1 MMKISKRE
9 LPSKLGA
16 ALIVLILCATF
27 IRLGFWQLDRAGEF
41 QELQKPYIERPVINL
56 TQVAIPGENLS
67 DDSINQIVQF
77 SGRYL
82 DQYIAPNQEDKY
94 GVKSEWVVG
103 LLEVDSGGA
112 ILVVRSTSNTEVLPG
127 KVDITG
133 RLFNRQFDDRAE
145 KSSSQLSRIDPALLV
160 ASYDQKLFDGF
171 VLAQNE
177 SINGVEIDIRRPELE
192 PAKPSVPGY
201 YWQHISYVVIW
212 WLMALVVLFLPFYQV
227 SRKRQGYERSN

>member
-1 MMKISKRE
+1 MMKISKKE
-9 LPSKLGA
+9 LPSKIGA

-27 IRLGFWQLDRAGEF
+27 IRLGFWQFDRAGEF
-41 QELQKPYIERPVINL
+41 QELQRPYIERPVINL
-56 TQVAIPGENLS
+56 SQVASPGENLS
-67 DDSINQIVQF
+67 DDSINQIVRF

-94 GVKSEWVVG
+94 GVRSDWIVS

-133 RLFNRQFDDRAE
+133 RLFNRQFDDRAK
-145 KSSSQLSRIDPALLV
+145 KSSSQLNRIDPALLV

-177 SINGVEIDIRRPELE
+177 SINGIELDIKRPELD

-227 SRKRQGYERSN
+227 SRKRQGYEWGN

>member
-9 LPSKLGA
+9 LPSKIGA

-56 TQVAIPGENLS
+56 SQVAIPGENLS
-67 DDSINQIVQF
+67 DDSINQIVRF

-94 GVKSEWVVG
+94 GVKSDWVVG

-112 ILVVRSTSNTEVLPG
+112 ILVVRSISNTEVLPG

-133 RLFNRQFDDRAE
+133 RLFNRQFDDRAK

-171 VLAQNE
+171 VLAQSE
-177 SINGVEIDIRRPELE
+177 SINGIELDIKRPELD

-227 SRKRQGYERSN
+227 SRKRQGYEWGN

>member
-1 MMKISKRE
+1 MKISKKE
-9 LPSKLGA
+9 LPSKIGA

-56 TQVAIPGENLS
+56 SQVASPGENLS
-67 DDSINQIVQF
+67 DDSINQIVRF

-94 GVKSEWVVG
+94 GVRSDWIVS

-112 ILVVRSTSNTEVLPG
+112 ILVVRSISNTEVLPG

-133 RLFNRQFDDRAE
+133 RLFNRQFDDRAK

-171 VLAQNE
+171 VLAQSE
-177 SINGVEIDIRRPELE
+177 SINGIELDIKRPELD

-227 SRKRQGYERSN
+227 SRKRQGYEWGN

>member
-9 LPSKLGA
+9 LPSKIGA
-16 ALIVLILCATF
+16 AFIVLILCATF

-41 QELQKPYIERPVINL
+41 QELQRPYIERPVINL
-56 TQVAIPGENLS
+56 SQVATPGENLS
-67 DDSINQIVQF
+67 DDSINQIVRF

-94 GVKSEWVVG
+94 GVRSDWIVS

-133 RLFNRQFDDRAE
+133 RLFNRQFDDRAK

-177 SINGVEIDIRRPELE
+177 SINGIELDIKRPELD

-227 SRKRQGYERSN
+227 SRKRQGYERGN

>member
-9 LPSKLGA
+9 LPSKIGA

-94 GVKSEWVVG
+94 GVKSDWVVG

-112 ILVVRSTSNTEVLPG
+112 ILVVRSTSNTELPSG
-127 KVDITG
+127 DVEITG
-133 RLFNRQFDDRAE
+133 RLFNRQFDDRAK

-171 VLAQNE
+171 VLAQSE
-177 SINGVEIDIRRPELE
+177 SINGVDIDIKRPELD

-227 SRKRQGYERSN
+227 SRKRQGYERGN

>member
-9 LPSKLGA
+9 LPSKIGA
-16 ALIVLILCATF
+16 ALIVLILSATF

-41 QELQKPYIERPVINL
+41 QELQKPYIERPIINL
-56 TQVAIPGENLS
+56 SQVAIPGENLS
-67 DDSINQIVQF
+67 DDSINQIVAF

-82 DQYIAPNQEDKY
+82 EQYISPNQEDKS
-94 GVKSEWVVG
+94 GVKADWIVG

-112 ILVVRSTSNTEVLPG
+112 ILVVRSISNAELPIG
-127 KVDITG
+127 SVEITG

-145 KSSSQLSRIDPALLV
+145 KASSKLSRIDPALLV
-160 ASYDQKLFDGF
+160 SSFDQKLFDGF
-171 VLAQNE
+171 VLAQSE
-177 SINGVEIDIRRPELE
+177 KINGAEIDLKRPELD
-192 PAKPSVPGY
+192 PAKPNVPGY

>member
-9 LPSKLGA
+9 LPSKIGA

-56 TQVAIPGENLS
+56 RQVAIPGENLS
-67 DDSINQIVQF
+67 DDSINQIVRF

-94 GVKSEWVVG
+94 GVKSDWVVG

-133 RLFNRQFDDRAE
+133 RLFNRQFDDRAG

-171 VLAQNE
+171 VLAQSE
-177 SINGVEIDIRRPELE
+177 SINGIEIDIKRPELD

>member
-9 LPSKLGA
+9 LPSKIGA

-56 TQVAIPGENLS
+56 SQVATPGENLS
-67 DDSINQIVQF
+67 DDSINQIVRF

-94 GVKSEWVVG
+94 GVKSDWVVG

-112 ILVVRSTSNTEVLPG
+112 ILVVRSTSNTEIPLG
-127 KVDITG
+127 AVDITG
-133 RLFNRQFDDRAE
+133 RLFNRQFDDRAK
-145 KSSSQLSRIDPALLV
+145 KSSSQLNRIDPALLV

-171 VLAQNE
+171 VLAQSE
-177 SINGVEIDIRRPELE
+177 SINGIELDIKRPELD

-227 SRKRQGYERSN
+227 SRKRQGYERGN

>member
-9 LPSKLGA
+9 LPSKIGA

-56 TQVAIPGENLS
+56 SQVASPGENLS
-67 DDSINQIVQF
+67 DDSINQIVRF

-94 GVKSEWVVG
+94 GVKSDWVVG

-112 ILVVRSTSNTEVLPG
+112 ILVVRSISNTEVLPG

-133 RLFNRQFDDRAE
+133 RLFNRQFDDRAT

-171 VLAQNE
+171 VLAQSE
-177 SINGVEIDIRRPELE
+177 SINGIELDIKRPELD

-227 SRKRQGYERSN
+227 SRKRQGYERGN

>member
-1 MMKISKRE
+1 MMKISKKE
-9 LPSKLGA
+9 LPSKIGA

-56 TQVAIPGENLS
+56 SQVASPGENLS
-67 DDSINQIVQF
+67 DDSINQIVRF

-94 GVKSEWVVG
+94 GVRSDWIVS

-133 RLFNRQFDDRAE
+133 RLFNRQFDDRAK

-171 VLAQNE
+171 VLAQSE
-177 SINGVEIDIRRPELE
+177 SINGIELDIKRPELD

-227 SRKRQGYERSN
+227 SRKRQGYERGN

>member
-1 MMKISKRE
+1 MMKISKKE
-9 LPSKLGA
+9 LPSKIGA

-56 TQVAIPGENLS
+56 SQVASPGENLS
-67 DDSINQIVQF
+67 DDSINQIVRF

-94 GVKSEWVVG
+94 GVRSDWIVG
-103 LLEVDSGGA
+103 LLQVDSGGA
-112 ILVVRSTSNTEVLPG
+112 ILVVRSISNTEVLPG

-133 RLFNRQFDDRAE
+133 RLFNRQFDDRAK

-177 SINGVEIDIRRPELE
+177 SINGIELDIKRPELD

-227 SRKRQGYERSN
+227 SRKRQGYELGN

>member
-1 MMKISKRE
+1 MMKISKKE
-9 LPSKLGA
+9 LPSKIGA
-16 ALIVLILCATF
+16 AFIVLILCATF

-56 TQVAIPGENLS
+56 SQVASPGENLS
-67 DDSINQIVQF
+67 DDSINQIVRF

-94 GVKSEWVVG
+94 GVRSDWIVS

-112 ILVVRSTSNTEVLPG
+112 ILVVRSISNTEVLPG

-133 RLFNRQFDDRAE
+133 RLFNRQFDDRAK

-171 VLAQNE
+171 VLAQSE
-177 SINGVEIDIRRPELE
+177 SINGIELDIKRPELD

-227 SRKRQGYERSN
+227 SRKRQGYERGN

>member
-1 MMKISKRE
+1 MMKISKKE
-9 LPSKLGA
+9 LPSKIGA

-56 TQVAIPGENLS
+56 SQVAIPGENLS
-67 DDSINQIVQF
+67 DDSINQIVRF
-77 SGRYL
+77 GGKYL

-94 GVKSEWVVG
+94 GVKSDWVVG

-112 ILVVRSTSNTEVLPG
+112 ILVVRSISNTEVLPG

-133 RLFNRQFDDRAE
+133 RLFNRQFDDRAK

-171 VLAQNE
+171 VLAQSE
-177 SINGVEIDIRRPELE
+177 SINGIELDIKRPELD

-227 SRKRQGYERSN
+227 SRKRQGYERGN

>member
-1 MMKISKRE
+1 MKISKKE
-9 LPSKLGA
+9 LPSKIGA

-56 TQVAIPGENLS
+56 SQVASPGENLS
-67 DDSINQIVQF
+67 DDSINQIVRF

-94 GVKSEWVVG
+94 GVRSDWIVS

-133 RLFNRQFDDRAE
+133 RLFNRQFDDRAK

-177 SINGVEIDIRRPELE
+177 SINGIELDIKRPELD

-227 SRKRQGYERSN
+227 SRKRQGYERGN

>member
-9 LPSKLGA
+9 LPSKVGA

-27 IRLGFWQLDRAGEF
+27 IRLGFWQLDRAEEF
-41 QELQKPYIERPVINL
+41 QELQKPYIERPIINL
-56 TQVAIPGENLS
+56 SQVAIPGENLS
-67 DDSINQIVQF
+67 DDSINQIVRF

-94 GVKSEWVVG
+94 GVKSDWVVG

-112 ILVVRSTSNTEVLPG
+112 ILVVRSISNTEVLPG

-133 RLFNRQFDDRAE
+133 RLFNRQFDDRAK

-171 VLAQNE
+171 VLAQSE
-177 SINGVEIDIRRPELE
+177 SINGIELDIKRPELD

>member
-1 MMKISKRE
+1 MKISKKE
-9 LPSKLGA
+9 LPSKIGA

-56 TQVAIPGENLS
+56 SQVASPGENLS
-67 DDSINQIVQF
+67 DDSINQIVRF

-94 GVKSEWVVG
+94 GVKSDWVVG

-112 ILVVRSTSNTEVLPG
+112 ILVVRSISNTEVLPG

-133 RLFNRQFDDRAE
+133 RLFNRQFDDRAK

-177 SINGVEIDIRRPELE
+177 SINGIELDIKRPELD

-227 SRKRQGYERSN
+227 SRKRQGYERGN

>member
-9 LPSKLGA
+9 LPSKVGA
-16 ALIVLILCATF
+16 AFIVLILCATF

-56 TQVAIPGENLS
+56 SQVAIPGENLS
-67 DDSINQIVQF
+67 DDSINQIVNF

-82 DQYIAPNQEDKY
+82 EQHIAPNQEDKS
-94 GVKSEWVVG
+94 GVKSDWVVG
-103 LLEVDSGGA
+103 LLEVNSGGA
-112 ILVVRSTSNTEVLPG
+112 ILVVRSISNAELPIG
-127 KVDITG
+127 NVEITG

-145 KSSSQLSRIDPALLV
+145 KASSKLSRIDPALLV
-160 ASYDQKLFDGF
+160 SSYEQKLFDGF
-171 VLAQNE
+171 VLAQSE
-177 SINGVEIDIRRPELE
+177 KTNGVEIDLKRPELD
-192 PAKPSVPGY
+192 PAKPNVPGY

>member
-1 MMKISKRE
+1 MKISKRE
-9 LPSKLGA
+9 LPSKIGA
-16 ALIVLILCATF
+16 AFIVLILCATF

-41 QELQKPYIERPVINL
+41 QELQRPYIERPVINL
-56 TQVAIPGENLS
+56 SQVATPGENLS
-67 DDSINQIVQF
+67 DDSINQIVRF
-77 SGRYL
+77 SGKYL

-94 GVKSEWVVG
+94 GVRSDWIVG
-103 LLEVDSGGA
+103 LLQVDSGGA
-112 ILVVRSTSNTEVLPG
+112 ILVVRSISNTEVLPG

-133 RLFNRQFDDRAE
+133 RLFNRQFDDRAK

-171 VLAQNE
+171 VLAQSE
-177 SINGVEIDIRRPELE
+177 SINGIELDIKRPELD

-227 SRKRQGYERSN
+227 SRKRQGYEWGN

>member
-1 MMKISKRE
+1 MMKISKKE
-9 LPSKLGA
+9 LPSKIGT

-56 TQVAIPGENLS
+56 SQVASPGENLS
-67 DDSINQIVQF
+67 DDSINQIVRF

-94 GVKSEWVVG
+94 GVKSDWVVG

-133 RLFNRQFDDRAE
+133 RLFNRQFDDRAK

-177 SINGVEIDIRRPELE
+177 SINGIELDIKRPELD

-227 SRKRQGYERSN
+227 SRKRQGYERGN

>member
-9 LPSKLGA
+9 LPSKIGA

-94 GVKSEWVVG
+94 GVKSDWVVG
-103 LLEVDSGGA
+103 LLEVDSSGA

-133 RLFNRQFDDRAE
+133 RLFNRQFDDRAG

-171 VLAQNE
+171 VLAQSE
-177 SINGVEIDIRRPELE
+177 SINGIELDIKRPELD

-227 SRKRQGYERSN
+227 SRKRQGYERGN

>member
-9 LPSKLGA
+9 LPSKIGA
-16 ALIVLILCATF
+16 AFIVLILCATF

-41 QELQKPYIERPVINL
+41 QELQRPYIERPVINL
-56 TQVAIPGENLS
+56 SQVATPGENLS
-67 DDSINQIVQF
+67 DDSINQIVRF
-77 SGRYL
+77 SGKYL
-82 DQYIAPNQEDKY
+82 DQYIAPNQEDKF
-94 GVKSEWVVG
+94 GVRSDWVVG

-112 ILVVRSTSNTEVLPG
+112 ILVVRSTSNTEIPLG
-127 KVDITG
+127 AVDITG
-133 RLFNRQFDDRAE
+133 RLFNRQFDDRAK

-177 SINGVEIDIRRPELE
+177 SINGIELDIKRPELD

-227 SRKRQGYERSN
+227 SRKRQGYERGN

>member
-1 MMKISKRE
+1 MKISKRE
-9 LPSKLGA
+9 LPSKIGA

-56 TQVAIPGENLS
+56 TQVAIPGKNLS
-67 DDSINQIVQF
+67 DDSINQIVRF

-94 GVKSEWVVG
+94 GVKSDWVVG

-133 RLFNRQFDDRAE
+133 RLFNRQFDDRAG

-171 VLAQNE
+171 VLAQSE
-177 SINGVEIDIRRPELE
+177 SINGVEIDIERPELD

>member
-1 MMKISKRE
+1 MMKISKKE
-9 LPSKLGA
+9 LPSKIGA

-41 QELQKPYIERPVINL
+41 QELQRPYIERPVINL
-56 TQVAIPGENLS
+56 SQVAIPGENLS
-67 DDSINQIVQF
+67 DDSINQIVRF

-94 GVKSEWVVG
+94 GVRSDWIVS

-133 RLFNRQFDDRAE
+133 RLFNRQFDDRAK

-171 VLAQNE
+171 VLAQSE
-177 SINGVEIDIRRPELE
+177 SINGIELDIKRPELD

-227 SRKRQGYERSN
+227 SRKRQGYERGN

>member
-9 LPSKLGA
+9 LPSKIGA

-56 TQVAIPGENLS
+56 SQVASPGENLS
-67 DDSINQIVQF
+67 DDSINQIVRF
-77 SGRYL
+77 SGKYL

-94 GVKSEWVVG
+94 GVRSDWIVG
-103 LLEVDSGGA
+103 LLQVDSGGA
-112 ILVVRSTSNTEVLPG
+112 ILVVRSISNTEVLPG

-133 RLFNRQFDDRAE
+133 RLFNRQFDDRAK

-177 SINGVEIDIRRPELE
+177 SINGIELDIKRPELD

-227 SRKRQGYERSN
+227 SRKRQGYERGN

>member
-1 MMKISKRE
+1 MMKISKKE
-9 LPSKLGA
+9 LPSKIGA
-16 ALIVLILCATF
+16 AFIVLILCATF

-41 QELQKPYIERPVINL
+41 QKLQRPYIERPVINL
-56 TQVAIPGENLS
+56 SQVASPGENLS
-67 DDSINQIVQF
+67 DDSINQIVRF

-94 GVKSEWVVG
+94 GVRSDWIVS

-133 RLFNRQFDDRAE
+133 RLFNRQFDDRAK

-171 VLAQNE
+171 VLAQSE
-177 SINGVEIDIRRPELE
+177 SINGIELDIKRPELD

-227 SRKRQGYERSN
+227 SRKRQGYERGN

>member
-9 LPSKLGA
+9 LPSKIGA
-16 ALIVLILCATF
+16 AFIVLILCATF

-41 QELQKPYIERPVINL
+41 QELQRPYIERPVINL
-56 TQVAIPGENLS
+56 SQVASPVENLS
-67 DDSINQIVQF
+67 DDSINQIVRF
-77 SGRYL
+77 SGKYL
-82 DQYIAPNQEDKY
+82 DQYIAPNQEDKF
-94 GVKSEWVVG
+94 GVRSDWVVG
-103 LLEVDSGGA
+103 LLEVDSGGS

-133 RLFNRQFDDRAE
+133 RLFNRQFDDRAK

-177 SINGVEIDIRRPELE
+177 SINGIELDIKRPELD

-227 SRKRQGYERSN
+227 SRKRQGYERGN

>member
-1 MMKISKRE
+1 MMKISKKE
-9 LPSKLGA
+9 LPSKIGA
-16 ALIVLILCATF
+16 AFIVLILCATF

-56 TQVAIPGENLS
+56 SQVAIPGENLS
-67 DDSINQIVQF
+67 DDSINQMVRF

-94 GVKSEWVVG
+94 GVKSDWVVG

-112 ILVVRSTSNTEVLPG
+112 ILVVRSISNTEVLPG

-133 RLFNRQFDDRAE
+133 RLFNRQFDDRAK

-171 VLAQNE
+171 VLAQSE
-177 SINGVEIDIRRPELE
+177 SINGIELDIKRPELD

-227 SRKRQGYERSN
+227 SRKRQGYERGN

>member
-9 LPSKLGA
+9 LPSKIGA

-112 ILVVRSTSNTEVLPG
+112 ILVVRSTSNTDLPSG
-127 KVDITG
+127 DVEITG
-133 RLFNRQFDDRAE
+133 RLFNRQFDDRAG

-171 VLAQNE
+171 VLAQSE
-177 SINGVEIDIRRPELE
+177 SINGVDIDIKRPELD

-227 SRKRQGYERSN
+227 SRKRQGYERGN

>member
-1 MMKISKRE
+1 MMKISKKE
-9 LPSKLGA
+9 LPSKIGA
-16 ALIVLILCATF
+16 TFIVLILCATF

-56 TQVAIPGENLS
+56 SQVAIPGENLS
-67 DDSINQIVQF
+67 DDSINQMVRF
-77 SGRYL
+77 SGKYL

-94 GVKSEWVVG
+94 GVRSDWIVG
-103 LLEVDSGGA
+103 LLQIDSGGA
-112 ILVVRSTSNTEVLPG
+112 ILVVRSISNTEVLPG

-133 RLFNRQFDDRAE
+133 RLFNRQFDDRAK

-171 VLAQNE
+171 VLAQSE
-177 SINGVEIDIRRPELE
+177 SINGIELDIKRPELD

-227 SRKRQGYERSN
+227 SRKRQGYERGN

>member
-9 LPSKLGA
+9 LPSKIGA

-41 QELQKPYIERPVINL
+41 QELQRPYIERPLINL
-56 TQVAIPGENLS
+56 SQVAIPGENLS
-67 DDSINQIVQF
+67 DDSINQIVRF

-94 GVKSEWVVG
+94 GVRSDWIVS

-133 RLFNRQFDDRAE
+133 RLFNRQFDDRAK

-171 VLAQNE
+171 VLAQSE
-177 SINGVEIDIRRPELE
+177 SINGIELDIKRPELD

-227 SRKRQGYERSN
+227 SRKRQGYERGN

>member
-1 MMKISKRE
+1 MMKISKKE
-9 LPSKLGA
+9 LPSKIGA

-56 TQVAIPGENLS
+56 SQVAIPGENLS
-67 DDSINQIVQF
+67 DDSINQIVRF

-94 GVKSEWVVG
+94 GVRSDWIVS

-112 ILVVRSTSNTEVLPG
+112 ILVVRSISNTEVLPG

-133 RLFNRQFDDRAE
+133 RLFNRQFDDRAK

-177 SINGVEIDIRRPELE
+177 SINGIELDIKRPELD

-227 SRKRQGYERSN
+227 SRKRQGYEWGN

>member
-9 LPSKLGA
+9 LPSKIGA

-67 DDSINQIVQF
+67 DDSINQIVRF

-94 GVKSEWVVG
+94 GVKSDWVVG

-112 ILVVRSTSNTEVLPG
+112 ILVVRSTSIAEVLPG
-127 KVDITG
+127 KVEITG
-133 RLFNRQFDDRAE
+133 RLFNRQFDDRAG

-171 VLAQNE
+171 VLAQSE
-177 SINGVEIDIRRPELE
+177 SINGIEIDIKRPELD

-227 SRKRQGYERSN
+227 SRKRQGYERGN

>member
-1 MMKISKRE
+1 M
-9 LPSKLGA
+9 PSKVGA

-41 QELQKPYIERPVINL
+41 QELQKPYIERPIINL
-56 TQVAIPGENLS
+56 SQVATPGENLS
-67 DDSINQIVQF
+67 DDSINQIVGF

-82 DQYIAPNQEDKY
+82 EQYISPNQEDKS
-94 GVKSEWVVG
+94 GVKSDWVVG

-112 ILVVRSTSNTEVLPG
+112 ILVVRSISNAELPIG
-127 KVDITG
+127 NVEITG

-145 KSSSQLSRIDPALLV
+145 KASSKLSRIDPALLV
-160 ASYDQKLFDGF
+160 SSYEQKLFDGF
-171 VLAQNE
+171 VLAQSE
-177 SINGVEIDIRRPELE
+177 KINGVEIDLKRPELD
-192 PAKPSVPGY
+192 PAKPNVPGY

-212 WLMALVVLFLPFYQV
+212 WLMALVVLFLSFYQV

>member
-9 LPSKLGA
+9 LPNKIGA

-67 DDSINQIVQF
+67 DDSINQIVRF

-94 GVKSEWVVG
+94 GVKSDWVVG

-133 RLFNRQFDDRAE
+133 RLFNRQFDDRAG

-171 VLAQNE
+171 VLAQSE
-177 SINGVEIDIRRPELE
+177 SINGVEIDIKRPELD

-227 SRKRQGYERSN
+227 SRKRQGYERGN